1 MNIKHSKYKNTGILF
16 ELLVRQVTADTL
28 NGTDSAALKLIQKFF
43 VKSEL
48 GKEYKLYETLAKN
61 TALTEGKANVMI
73 QTLLETSKKLN
84 RGILRREKYN
94 LINEIKKSYN
104 LEEFFKTKLP
114 HYKTFAAFYT
124 LAEIQNTDV
133 LVDADII
140 VNNKMT
146 LLEHLSTSQIQTQ
159 QVEAEILREFQS
171 YDKDTR
177 MLTYRILIEKFNGK
191 YSNLYDSQK
200 EILRQYINS
209 VDSTPVLKEFYNTK
223 VSEIKLALNELN
235 SKVTDKAVQIKINE
249 VTNLINELDK
259 NAKVSSDD
267 IVNILQYC
275 ELYEELKTANET
287 IKWNWIRRRYS

>member
-287 IKWNWIRRRYS
+287 IK

>member
-28 NGTDSAALKLIQKFF
+28 NGTDSVALSLIQKFF

-61 TALTEGKANVMI
+61 TALTEGRANVMI

-84 RGILRREKYN
+84 RGTLRREKYN
-94 LINEIKKSYN
+94 LINEIKKYYN

-124 LAEIQNTDV
+124 LVEIQNSDV

-140 VNNKMT
+140 VSNKMT
-146 LLEHLSTSQIQTQ
+146 LLEHLSTSQIKTEE
-159 QVEAEILREFQS
+159 VEAEILREFQS

-177 MLTYRILIEKFNGK
+177 MLTYRILMENFNGK
-191 YSNLYDSQK
+191 YTNLYESQK

-209 VDSTPVLKEFYNTK
+209 VDSTPVLKEFYNSK
-223 VSEIKLALNELN
+223 VAEVKNALAELN
-235 SKVTDKAVQIKINE
+235 LKVTNKAVQIKINE
-249 VTNLINELDK
+249 VTNLITELNK
-259 NAKVSSDD
+259 TSKVSSED
-267 IVNILQYC
+267 IVNILQYF
-275 ELYEELKTANET
+275 ELYEELKAANEIT
-287 IKWNWIRRRYS
+287 K